1 MAPSEPAKA
10 GADPVDAALASTD
23 GQDFTCTAHLHTRQT
38 FMNASQHKP
47 ASVNTIAEQSGNIA
61 GMKHPARRA
70 FYLIPPAHVMLICGI
85 VGAMHVGKLPTA
97 LPVLRESFGLT
108 LVQSGFLLSIVLLAG
123 MSSALI
129 LGTFANRLGLRR
141 CMFAGL
147 MILLLGSATATWATS
162 ATHLM
167 ASRAVEGLGFLLVA
181 LTAPPLIRRHVPP
194 ERLQVAL
201 GSWGAFMPAGNALAL
216 LFGPWVMGV
225 FSWQLWWW
233 VLALVAL
240 LWAFVFRA
248 SIAPDPANTVS
259 SAPAN
264 APDQSSWKQ
273 LLWLTIS
280 HRGPWL
286 VALTFGCYTLQ
297 WMAII
302 GFLPTIYQESG
313 IDIRSAGALTALV
326 SLVNISGN
334 VASGWLLRHGVPAHR
349 LLITG
354 FAVMALGAWLSFG
367 FAQEF
372 PPLARYLA
380 ILLFSAV
387 GGLIPGTLFNLAVVV
402 APTPQTVPPTVG
414 WLLQWSFIGQFAGP
428 PLVAWVAQTQGNWN
442 QTWWVTG
449 GACVAGS
456 LLSSFLTKSK
466 T

>member
-1 MAPSEPAKA
+1 MCTTHICISVFHVSVIKNATRTPSRLDTSGKMGWMTNSNGSARPLITPAVLMLVC
-10 GADPVDAALASTD
+10 GVVAAL
-23 GQDFTCTAHLHTRQT
+23 
-38 FMNASQHKP
+38 
-47 ASVNTIAEQSGNIA
+47 
-61 GMKHPARRA
+61 
-70 FYLIPPAHVMLICGI
+70 
-85 VGAMHVGKLPTA
+85 HVGKLPTA
-97 LPVLRESFGLT
+97 LPVLRESFGLS

-123 MSSALI
+123 MSGALI
-129 LGTFANRLGLRR
+129 LGTLANRLGLRR

-147 MILLLGSATATWATS
+147 MILMLGSAAATWATS
-162 ATHLM
+162 ASQLM
-167 ASRAVEGLGFLLVA
+167 SSRAVEGLGFLLVA

-216 LFGPWVMGV
+216 LFGPWVMGAT
-225 FSWQLWWW
+225 SWQLWWW

-240 LWAFVFRA
+240 VWAMVFRA
-248 SIAPDPANTVS
+248 SIAPDPVINL
-259 SAPAN
+259 SAPSASN
-264 APDQSSWKQ
+264 PEQSSWKQ

-313 IDIRSAGALTALV
+313 IDIRTAGALTALV

-334 VASGWLLRHGVPAHR
+334 VASGWLLRHGVPAQR
-349 LLITG
+349 LLLTG

-367 FAQEF
+367 LAQEL

-402 APTPQTVPPTVG
+402 APSPQAVPPTVG
-414 WLLQWSFIGQFAGP
+414 WMLQWSFIGQFAGP

-449 GACVAGS
+449 GACLAGS
-456 LLSSFLTKSK
+456 LLALILGTPAKR
-466 T
+466 